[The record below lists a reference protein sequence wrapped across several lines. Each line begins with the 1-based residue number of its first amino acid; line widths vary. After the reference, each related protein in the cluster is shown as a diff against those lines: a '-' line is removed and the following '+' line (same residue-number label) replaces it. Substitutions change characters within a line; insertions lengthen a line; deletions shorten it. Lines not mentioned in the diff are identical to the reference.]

1 MPSVPFWLAFDWLKA
16 YMTQSTDL
24 STQSVVHG
32 PAPST
37 FLGSLLKIK
46 NIRPHSRPAVFKGFS
61 DF

>member
-1 MPSVPFWLAFDWLKA
+1 
-16 YMTQSTDL
+16 MTQSTDL

-46 NIRPHSRPAVFKGFS
+46 NIRPHSRPAVFKEFS